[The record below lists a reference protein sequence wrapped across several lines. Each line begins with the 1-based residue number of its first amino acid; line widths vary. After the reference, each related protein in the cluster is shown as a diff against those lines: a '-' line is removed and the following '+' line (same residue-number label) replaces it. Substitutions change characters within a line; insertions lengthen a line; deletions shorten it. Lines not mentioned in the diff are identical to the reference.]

1 MVKALFALALLG
13 GCFDDRYRCTSDAQC
28 DVGVDGRCE
37 ADGYCTEHNEACST
51 QRSYVHAGELSAT
64 CFDDRAIPL
73 NACASGQPPALPE
86 GCFATVCDL
95 VPACCSVGWLDA
107 CVQLAEAACPE
118 LRCDTRLTVTASRGQ
133 VTERYELTWD
143 GTSWTSTPH
152 LDARLLAWVGPE
164 PGQTSPRLASIVG
177 GELLVGDSR
186 LDAPVDRTYT
196 SVSTADIDRDGRDTV
211 ISTYQKATENIV
223 EVSTI
228 ATRTART
235 AAVLASSGLV
245 WGDDDRDGFAD
256 PIVRG
261 GANYYLYP
269 NDFSVPIRANVTG
282 GNTPGAP
289 PLRNIESID
298 INGDD
303 LLDVVAFGT
312 SLRIHTAAEP
322 TNVAQFDLDCDPPS
336 VDKPCTN
343 TQSEPDVERAS
354 FGGTALPTAEGPTL
368 ITSVFPGRKLYRLT
382 FPAGTPNVSRL
393 PFPGDSCACTQKC
406 DVQTCPGPE
415 CTCTYDC
422 SACTPV
428 LALAAR
434 DLDGDHQLDLIAI
447 DARLQLYTAL
457 APAYAFGAPTPIASP
472 TANFVSVDLTVSGAP
487 IP

>member
-1 MVKALFALALLG
+1 MVKLALALALLG
-13 GCFDDRYRCTSDAQC
+13 GCFEDRYRCTSDAQC
-28 DVGVDGRCE
+28 DLGSSGRCE
-37 ADGYCTEHNEACST
+37 VDGYCSEHDTACAT
-51 QRSYVHAGELSAT
+51 QRSYVHAGELTAT
-64 CFDDRAIPL
+64 CFDDRAVPR
-73 NACASGQPPALPE
+73 NACASGQPPARPE

-107 CVQLAEAACPE
+107 CVQLAQEVCPD
-118 LRCDTRLTVTASRGQ
+118 LRCDTRLTVTALRGQ
-133 VTERYELTWD
+133 VTERYEVTWA
-143 GTSWTSTPH
+143 GTSWSSTAHP
-152 LDARLLAWVGPE
+152 DAGLLAWVGPE
-164 PGQTSPRLASIVG
+164 PGQVSPRIASIVG
-177 GELLVGDSR
+177 GKLLIGDAS

-196 SVSTADIDRDGRDTV
+196 SVSTADVDRDGRDTV
-211 ISTYQKATENIV
+211 IATYQTETKSIV
-223 EVSTI
+223 EISAV
-228 ATRTART
+228 ATRSART
-235 AAVLASSGLV
+235 TAVLAAGSLV
-245 WGDDDRDGFAD
+245 WGDDDRDGFVD

-261 GANYYLYP
+261 GGNYYLYP
-269 NDFSVPIRANVTG
+269 NDFSLPIRANVTG

-298 INGDD
+298 VNGDH

-312 SLRIHTAAEP
+312 SLRIHTAAQP

-336 VDKPCTN
+336 VDKPCAN

-354 FGGTALPTAEGPTL
+354 FGGAALPTGQGPSLVAT
-368 ITSVFPGRKLYRLT
+368 VYPGRKLYRLSFAT
-382 FPAGTPNVSRL
+382 GTPSASPL
-393 PFPGDSCACTQKC
+393 PFPGDSCACTTKC
-406 DVQTCPGPE
+406 DAQACPGPQ

-428 LALAAR
+428 LAVAAR
-434 DLDGDHQLDLIAI
+434 DLDGNHELDLIAI